1 MWLLRSLS
9 QSEVSVGSDEIDNGK
24 QAREDALDAL
34 IKSNSMPGFEHI
46 AIDGMTEI
54 RALWDRA
61 ASLGSDDIFVFQV
74 EREVVERGPEMATGS
89 AWILTNMPANVHGR
103 VMLSF
108 RGWADD
114 PRELFEIP
122 EVVAFC
128 RVLLLGSLASPSKF
142 HARAV
147 LKVLV
152 DEALLAQH
160 IGEKAHDAAG
170 QYWLI
175 SVAFHEEVMAR
186 SKKASTG
193 IFRDVKM
200 NVKIR
205 KWLLGNGPA
214 PTE

>member
-1 MWLLRSLS
+1 M
-9 QSEVSVGSDEIDNGK
+9 GSDEIDNSK
-24 QAREDALDAL
+24 QAQEDVLTALL
-34 IKSNSMPGFEHI
+34 KSNSLPGIEHHTI
-46 AIDGMTEI
+46 NGLTEI

-61 ASLGSDDIFVFQV
+61 ASLGPDDLFVFQV
-74 EREVVERGPEMATGS
+74 EREVVQRGPEMATGS

-108 RGWADD
+108 QGWADD

-128 RVLLLGSLASPSKF
+128 RVLLLGSLTAPSKL
-142 HARAV
+142 HARAI
-147 LKVLV
+147 LKVLL
-152 DEALLAQH
+152 DETVLAQH
-160 IGEKAHDAAG
+160 IGERGHDAAG

-186 SKKASTG
+186 TKKSSTG

-205 KWLLGNGPA
+205 EWLLGNGPA
-214 PTE
+214 PTA